1 MIDEALRDTGA
12 AVDRML
18 DALLPPASGPQARLF
33 AAMRYAVLG
42 GGKRL
47 RPCLTVFT
55 ADLFGVDRVHAL
67 RAGAAVELIHAYS
80 LVHDDLPAMDDD
92 DLRRGQPTVH
102 IRFDEATAILA
113 GDTLLTLAFE
123 VLADPQTHPDPAVR
137 SELVRLLAVAAG
149 GQGMAGGQ
157 MIDLMAK
164 QADLPEADIRSLQAL
179 KTGAMLA
186 VSCTLG
192 AVLGQASVAEQA
204 ALDGFGHDIGA
215 AFQIADDLLDVEG
228 DAAAMGKAAGKD
240 AAAGKKTLVG
250 LWGVDR
256 ARGEA
261 YALADRAVA
270 RLDSFGAPAET
281 LRAVAHRVVNRQN

>member
-1 MIDEALRDTGA
+1 MIDAALRDTGA

-18 DALLPPASGPQARLF
+18 DALLPPPSGPQARLF
-33 AAMRYAVLG
+33 EAMRYAVLG

-55 ADLFGVDRVHAL
+55 ADLFGVARVHAL
-67 RAGAAVELIHAYS
+67 RAGAAVEMIHAYS

-157 MIDLMAK
+157 MIDLMAE
-164 QADLPEADIRSLQAL
+164 QSDLAEADIRSLQAL

-192 AVLGQASVAEQA
+192 AVLGQGTAAERA
-204 ALDGFGHDIGA
+204 ALDGFGRDIGA

-256 ARGEA
+256 ARKEA

-281 LRAVAHRVVNRQN
+281 LRAVAQRVVNRQN

>member
-1 MIDEALRDTGA
+1 MTEAALRDMAA
-12 AVDRML
+12 AVDRTL
-18 DALLPPASGPQARLF
+18 DALLPPAAGPQARLF
-33 AAMRYAVLG
+33 EAMRYAVLG

-47 RPCLTVFT
+47 RPGLTVFT
-55 ADLFGVDRVHAL
+55 ADLFGVDRVHSL
-67 RAGAAVELIHAYS
+67 RAGAAVEFVHAYS

-102 IRFDEATAILA
+102 VRFDEATAILA

-123 VLADPQTHPDPAVR
+123 VLADSRTHGDPALR

-157 MIDLMAK
+157 MIDLLAER
-164 QADLPEADIRSLQAL
+164 ADLGEAGIRALQAL
-179 KTGAMLA
+179 KTGALLA

-192 AVLGQASVAEQA
+192 AVLGEASVADRT
-204 ALDGFGHDIGA
+204 ALEGFGREIGA
-215 AFQIADDLLDVEG
+215 AFQVADDLLDVEG
-228 DAAAMGKAAGKD
+228 DAAAGKQ
-240 AAAGKKTLVG
+240 TLVG

-256 ARGEA
+256 ARREA

-270 RLDSFGAPAET
+270 RLDSFGARAEN
-281 LRAVAHRVVNRQN
+281 LRAVAQRIVNRQN